1 MPLWRIYSHPDTF
14 TLDQKR
20 GIAAAIT
27 KHYDVLP
34 AFYVDVIFVDCKE
47 GNVWVGPESKTN
59 FVRIVVEQIARAMPS
74 PDTAEGRAWRT
85 GWMDKINEVCGWHT
99 LCHAEHSKF
108 IRRLFVHTY
117 STERSLTGRC
127 ISQRLRGTCGVFKAS
142 IPRQRILRQK
152 SLGRQRIT
160 HIPTKLSILSEMIA
174 LSIETIEEPISYMI
188 TTILRSSSNIAPS
201 ENL

>member
-85 GWMDKINEVCGWHT
+85 GWMDKINET
-99 LCHAEHSKF
+99 LRPYILDRKELDWEMHISETPRDLWRVQGIDPPPTDSEAEKSW
-108 IRRLFVHTY
+108 
-117 STERSLTGRC
+117 
-127 ISQRLRGTCGVFKAS
+127 KAKNYAH
-142 IPRQRILRQK
+142 P
-152 SLGRQRIT
+152 
-160 HIPTKLSILSEMIA
+160 
-174 LSIETIEEPISYMI
+174 Y
-188 TTILRSSSNIAPS
+188 
-201 ENL
+201 

>member
-1 MPLWRIYSHPDTF
+1 MPLWRIYAHPDTF

-85 GWMDKINEVCGWHT
+85 GWMDKINEVCGWHA
-99 LCHAEHSKF
+99 LHYAEYSNIVH
-108 IRRLFVHTY
+108 RLFVHTY
-117 STERSLTGRC
+117 SIEKSLIGRC
-127 ISQRLRGTCGVFKAS
+127 TSQRLRGTCGASKAS
-142 IPRQRILRQK
+142 IPHPLILRQK
-152 SLGRQRIT
+152 SLGRQRISR
-160 HIPTKLSILSEMIA
+160 IPTKHLILSGMIV
-174 LSIETIEEPISYMI
+174 
-188 TTILRSSSNIAPS
+188 
-201 ENL
+201 

>member
-1 MPLWRIYSHPDTF
+1 
-14 TLDQKR
+14 
-20 GIAAAIT
+20 
-27 KHYDVLP
+27 
-34 AFYVDVIFVDCKE
+34 
-47 GNVWVGPESKTN
+47 
-59 FVRIVVEQIARAMPS
+59 MPS

-85 GWMDKINEVCGWHT
+85 GWMDKINEVRGWHA
-99 LCHAEHSKF
+99 LHYAKYSNLL
-108 IRRLFVHTY
+108 RRLFVHTY

-160 HIPTKLSILSEMIA
+160 HIPTKLSILPDMLA
-174 LSIETIEEPISYMI
+174 LSIEMIEGPISYMI